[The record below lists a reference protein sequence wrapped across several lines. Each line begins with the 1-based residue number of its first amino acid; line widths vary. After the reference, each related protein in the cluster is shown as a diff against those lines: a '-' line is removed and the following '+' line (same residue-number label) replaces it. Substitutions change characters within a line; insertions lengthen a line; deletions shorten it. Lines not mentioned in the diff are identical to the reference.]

1 MASLN
6 KPFDL
11 LFKHTLGSDIA
22 LQDFVRHHL
31 PAQVYQRID
40 PHSIRPT
47 KQSYVPAALRELHSD
62 LVCTCT
68 IDRKAALLLL
78 LVEHQSHESWLMP
91 LRFIKYQAAAIEDF
105 LQGKPQATPWPIV
118 ICACFY
124 HGKASPYPYSTR
136 VYDYFTDPALAQEL
150 GVFAQFEL
158 IDLTV
163 MGAEEMR
170 KHGSLSLMEQILK
183 YSRDRD
189 CLTQFEELLLRYK
202 DSLLSIESPLGSDYW
217 YAVYLVVERIL
228 EKLGYSG
235 DRAADLF
242 VKSLALSKSKEEIMN
257 VTQAIKQEGI
267 ELGMQQGM
275 QQGMQNKALGI
286 ARNLLRKNMDVS
298 FISET
303 TGLDTKTITKLK
315 EDKA

>member
-1 MASLN
+1 MTSLN

-31 PAQVYQRID
+31 PAHVYQRID

-47 KQSYVPAALRELHSD
+47 KQSYVPPELRELHSD

-68 IDRKAALLLL
+68 IDQQVALLIL
-78 LVEHQSHESWLMP
+78 LVEHQSQESWLMP

-118 ICACFY
+118 VCACFY
-124 HGKASPYPYSTR
+124 HGEASPYPYSSS

-150 GVFAQFEL
+150 GIFAKFEL

-170 KHGSLSLMEQILK
+170 KHGSLALMEQILK
-183 YSRDRD
+183 YSRARD
-189 CLTQFEELLLRYK
+189 FLAQVKQLLLLYK
-202 DSLLSIESPLGSDYW
+202 DSLLSLEGPLGGDYW
-217 YAVYLVVERIL
+217 YAVYLVVQRIL

-235 DRAADLF
+235 DTAADLF
-242 VKSLALSKSKEEIMN
+242 AES
-257 VTQAIKQEGI
+257 
-267 ELGMQQGM
+267 
-275 QQGMQNKALGI
+275 
-286 ARNLLRKNMDVS
+286 
-298 FISET
+298 
-303 TGLDTKTITKLK
+303 
-315 EDKA
+315 